1 MRYLTCDIQ
10 IQTADKTGYYR
21 FTKANRVR
29 IESGIKRLVS
39 TASITLPNVKTF
51 LGNPSELDRL
61 MVVGSKVI
69 IKLGYNGNNVE
80 EFSGYIS
87 EKLPNV
93 PFEIRCEDE
102 MWKLRQTTITKAWS
116 SITLKDLL
124 KYLVPDIELNAS
136 VWDITLTDFR
146 IDRANVVQVLEKL
159 KESYGLV
166 IYYRNGKVY
175 ASLPYANTANDN
187 NVYYHFQ
194 TNVIKSNL
202 VFRSGDNYRLKV
214 RAISMQPDNTKF
226 EVAVGDQDGDTT
238 TLHFY
243 NLNRD
248 ELLKQAEQRLMVMKS
263 TGYKGTILTFG
274 VPVARPG
281 DIAFFTDANYPER
294 EGANYIDD
302 VVTEWGVGGFR
313 RTITPGIK
321 VKVNE

>member
-1 MRYLTCDIQ
+1 MRYLTCDIR

-29 IESGIKRLVS
+29 IETGIKRLIT
-39 TASITLPNVKTF
+39 TATIVLPNVKTF
-51 LGNPSELDRL
+51 IGNPSELDRL
-61 MVVGSKVI
+61 LLVGSEVTI
-69 IKLGYNGNNVE
+69 SLGYNGNNVE
-80 EFSGYIS
+80 EFRGYIS

-116 SITLKDLL
+116 SITLKALL
-124 KYLVPDIELNAS
+124 KYLVPDIILNES

-175 ASLPYANTANDN
+175 ASLPYANTASDTTIN
-187 NVYYHFQ
+187 YHFQ
-194 TNVIKSNL
+194 RNVIKSNL

-214 RAISMQPDNTKF
+214 RAISMQPDNSKF
-226 EVAVGDQDGDTT
+226 EVAVGDLDGDTT

-248 ELLKQAEQRLMVMKS
+248 ELLKQANQRLKVLK
-263 TGYKGTILTFG
+263 TVGYKGSILTFG
-274 VPVARPG
+274 IPYAKPG
-281 DIAFFTDANYPER
+281 DIANFIDTNYPER

-313 RTITPGIK
+313 RNITPGIK
-321 VKVNE
+321 VKINE